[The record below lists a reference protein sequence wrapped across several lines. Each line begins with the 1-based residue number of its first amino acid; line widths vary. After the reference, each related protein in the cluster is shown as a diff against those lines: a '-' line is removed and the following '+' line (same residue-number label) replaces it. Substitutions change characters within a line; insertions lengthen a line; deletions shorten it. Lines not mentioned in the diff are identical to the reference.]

1 MGLRLSHLI
10 SSPLDM
16 PIYIYIYI
24 YGELASK
31 GIAVDRTEGVTA
43 GRSVLVALLDC
54 FKAVHVVHM
63 PTHFLLPCLGEI
75 IGSEPYPHR

>member
-16 PIYIYIYI
+16 PIYIYIY
-24 YGELASK
+24 GELASK
-31 GIAVDRTEGVTA
+31 GIAVDRTERVTD
-43 GRSVLVALLDC
+43 RSALAALLDC
-54 FKAVHVVHM
+54 FKAVRVVHM
-63 PTHFLLPCLGEI
+63 PTHYLLPCLGEV